1 VPNAVG
7 VPLIVMVLA
16 DQIAL
21 TPAGKPLAPATP
33 AFEIPVAPEVPW
45 VIFIS
50 AVLIHKVGVVEA
62 AADELEVITVIVPV
76 AEILPQ
82 PPNNGML

>member
-1 VPNAVG
+1 MPNAVG

-33 AFEIPVAPEVPW
+33 ALEIPVAPEVLW

-62 AADELEVITVIVPV
+62 AAAELEVITVIVPV
-76 AEILPQ
+76 AKTLPH